1 MRPMNQKQEWLFKK
15 CSVWR
20 AIFTMAVPAVIN
32 ILVMVL
38 YNMADMFFVARLHD
52 DTQVAAI
59 SIVAPAFTMMM
70 ALGSMVGG
78 GGCALIART
87 MGEGDSDRVSLYSSL
102 CCWGSVLFGGVFA
115 AVVLLGKDMILGF
128 LGANEEMWGYA
139 GIYLSVLA
147 LGAPVMIFTT
157 AFGNIVRAEGAV
169 KEGML
174 GNLISTVTNM
184 VLDPLLILLLR
195 FGVAGAA
202 VATVLGNV
210 AGAAYLVWHV
220 QKKSVSLS
228 LSPQLAASAPLELRH
243 VITIGLP
250 NGTSSFLSS
259 FASALANNLLV
270 QYGTLAVAAMAA
282 ASKSTT
288 IISMV
293 QMGICM
299 GVQPLLA
306 YNYGAK
312 DLSRLRETL
321 GKLGILTMSVGLAAT
336 LFCFFNSGPI
346 ISIFLK
352 KPEAL
357 TLGREIIRLRVLTG
371 PIIGLFYIGSN
382 FLQASGNAPLSMLV
396 SLLRQGIFLIPMLFV
411 MNYFFEVKGN
421 VCAHVAAD
429 LLAVIAAVILSIR
442 QYRKLQK
449 SLSANVA

>member
-1 MRPMNQKQEWLFKK
+1 M
-15 CSVWR
+15 
-20 AIFTMAVPAVIN
+20 
-32 ILVMVL
+32 
-38 YNMADMFFVARLHD
+38 
-52 DTQVAAI
+52 
-59 SIVAPAFTMMM
+59 
-70 ALGSMVGG
+70 
-78 GGCALIART
+78 
-87 MGEGDSDRVSLYSSL
+87 
-102 CCWGSVLFGGVFA
+102 
-115 AVVLLGKDMILGF
+115 
-128 LGANEEMWGYA
+128 
-139 GIYLSVLA
+139 
-147 LGAPVMIFTT
+147 
-157 AFGNIVRAEGAV
+157 
-169 KEGML
+169 
-174 GNLISTVTNM
+174 
-184 VLDPLLILLLR
+184 
-195 FGVAGAA
+195 
-202 VATVLGNV
+202 
-210 AGAAYLVWHV
+210 
-220 QKKSVSLS
+220 
-228 LSPQLAASAPLELRH
+228 
-243 VITIGLP
+243 ITIGLP